1 MWVLVF
7 ATVATAQQ
15 CVSVSWASQTP
26 MAKPGGW
33 NKCVGSGHAYL
44 VLREGY
50 ADQLAMAHK
59 ELGIGYVRFHG
70 IFDDDVGVWKGV
82 KGTYDF
88 TNVKRIYDVVM
99 QSGVKPFVEL
109 SFMPASLAMNDRTV
123 FAYRAHTSPPKD
135 WSAWGDMIEAFTRFL
150 VQTYGFDEV
159 KTWPFEVWN
168 EPNCGPNGYM
178 QMYRVTAAAVKRVS
192 PDIKVGGPASA
203 QLGLLNSFIR
213 HCMDEN
219 LPLDFV
225 STHSYPTDPV
235 LLQEPTGFS
244 AALEGMTKMVQSYIP
259 GIPIY
264 LSEYNSGLF
273 ADLNHDSSFA
283 SSYIILAA
291 SDLIQR
297 KVELDLWSYW
307 TFSDIFEEQ
316 GWIPTE
322 FHNGF
327 GMITIN
333 GVPKPAY
340 RAMQLL
346 NLPSV
351 AAGTAFS
358 SVVFKPCTPS
368 GATDPVTGTQ
378 TLYALARPF
387 VDGRAGGVLYIT
399 NWDIRDSDL
408 QAKTVS
414 VDFGGAVKAMTSYR
428 LDEGNGNPRAAWILQ
443 GQPMPPS
450 HDQLNALMA
459 ASQINVTRQPT
470 ASGAFTIPP
479 YGLLVLEV
487 EMQSAQFV

>member
-1 MWVLVF
+1 
-7 ATVATAQQ
+7 
-15 CVSVSWASQTP
+15 
-26 MAKPGGW
+26 
-33 NKCVGSGHAYL
+33 
-44 VLREGY
+44 
-50 ADQLAMAHK
+50 
-59 ELGIGYVRFHG
+59 
-70 IFDDDVGVWKGV
+70 
-82 KGTYDF
+82 
-88 TNVKRIYDVVM
+88 
-99 QSGVKPFVEL
+99 
-109 SFMPASLAMNDRTV
+109 
-123 FAYRAHTSPPKD
+123 
-135 WSAWGDMIEAFTRFL
+135 
-150 VQTYGFDEV
+150 
-159 KTWPFEVWN
+159 
-168 EPNCGPNGYM
+168 
-178 QMYRVTAAAVKRVS
+178 
-192 PDIKVGGPASA
+192 
-203 QLGLLNSFIR
+203 
-213 HCMDEN
+213 
-219 LPLDFV
+219 
-225 STHSYPTDPV
+225 
-235 LLQEPTGFS
+235 
-244 AALEGMTKMVQSYIP
+244 MTKMVQSYIP

-358 SVVFKPCTPS
+358 SLSIKSCTPAQS
-368 GATDPVTGTQ
+368 NTQ
-378 TLYALARPF
+378 TLYGLSRPF
-387 VDGRAGGVLYIT
+387 VDGRSGGVLYLT

-408 QAKTVS
+408 QAVTLR
-414 VDFGGAVKAMTSYR
+414 VDFGGPVKSMTSYR

-450 HDQLNALMA
+450 PDQHNALMA
-459 ASQINVTRQPT
+459 ASQINVTKQPST
-470 ASGAFTIPP
+470 ASTFAIPP
-479 YGLLVLEV
+479 YGTLVLEV
-487 EMQSAQFV
+487 EMQPALFV